1 MCLNEAVVPSCI
13 MTQIKFYNCR
23 MKRSEN
29 LIGTANSRAAEVNS
43 LNLSK
48 LPGVSFFIMND
59 LGTRLGYRRTDFNCD
74 GLIVNSLVRKNWS
87 ANINLRNW

>member
-1 MCLNEAVVPSCI
+1 
-13 MTQIKFYNCR
+13 
-23 MKRSEN
+23 MKCSEN

-43 LNLSK
+43 LNPSK
-48 LPGVSFFIMND
+48 LPGVSFFFLLND

-87 ANINLRNW
+87 ANINLRNR